1 MPLKGEK
8 PPSDEALC
16 QDGQLESVSPDLAMA
31 SSSLLSAF
39 SATLAVS
46 AITPTNVRH
55 APTASLSL
63 TESTFILNGVA
74 QTTSL
79 SDASL
84 TASSATASPTGN
96 GTLPACNEVQYDF
109 AAGEGVNAT
118 RAAAV
123 KEAYLWA
130 WDAYDEYAF
139 GSDELQ
145 PLTREATDNWYGWG
159 VTIVDGIDTAIVM
172 NLTDVVEKQLEFI
185 STVDFTTPSSEA
197 VELFDVNIRYL
208 GGLLSAYD
216 LLNSGQYGSYDQ
228 DLVDA
233 LLSQAVVL
241 ADKLAFGFNTTSG
254 ISSAYVDFSTDQIV
268 QSTYT
273 VGDTTY
279 YSVNTAQAGTFLV
292 EWYRLASLTGNNTYR
307 SLVDKGESYLVNPSP
322 APFYPGL
329 PGTQFGTT
337 HGNMLNYGGGWHSEV
352 DSFLEY
358 LIKVYHYSADKTTL
372 EYADF
377 WLAATNSTEAY
388 LAQHPYGWPD
398 LTFISYMD
406 DSGTL
411 TGTMDDYSCFA
422 GGNFLLG
429 CKVLDEPWLCDLGVA
444 ASDGCHQTYNTTV
457 TGLGPFYW
465 GWYNASDDSQSYY
478 TDENVDAAARKWA
491 DEDGFFVFQG
501 DEGWSSFP
509 EAIESWFYAYRI
521 TGEERWADYVW
532 EVFLAIN
539 ETARNDV
546 AFASVGNANMPFG
559 GSQSNS
565 LDSFFFAEV
574 LKYIYLTFAGP
585 EVVNLDE
592 WVFNTEAHPV
602 RALCK

>member
-1 MPLKGEK
+1 
-8 PPSDEALC
+8 
-16 QDGQLESVSPDLAMA
+16 MA
-31 SSSLLSAF
+31 SSIQHAF
-39 SATLAVS
+39 STLAVS
-46 AITPTNVRH
+46 GVNRTNILH
-55 APTASLSL
+55 ATTTASGSSPTSL
-63 TESTFILNGVA
+63 LDDVA
-74 QTTSL
+74 QITSFSVLANSSSTTS
-79 SDASL
+79 SAKSVA
-84 TASSATASPTGN
+84 TGSS
-96 GTLPACNEVQYDF
+96 TLPACNEVQYTF
-109 AAGEGVNAT
+109 ATGEGQNAE

-123 KEAYLWA
+123 KEAYLWG
-130 WDAYDEYAF
+130 WNAYEKYAF

-145 PLTREATDNWYGWG
+145 PLTQEATDNWYGWG

-172 NLTDVVEKQLEFI
+172 NLTDVVEKQLSFI
-185 STVDFTTPSSEA
+185 STVDFTTPKSEP
-197 VELFDVNIRYL
+197 VELFDTNIRYL

-216 LLNSGQYGSYDQ
+216 LLVSGQYGSYDKH
-228 DLVDA
+228 LIDA

-241 ADKLAFGFNTTSG
+241 ADKLAFGFNTSSG
-254 ISSAYVDFSTDQIV
+254 LSSANVDFSTNMIS

-273 VGDTTY
+273 VGNTTY

-292 EWYRLASLTGNNTYR
+292 EWYRLASLTGNTTYR

-322 APFYPGL
+322 AAFYPGL

-358 LIKVYHYSADKTTL
+358 LIKAYHYTADKTTS
-372 EYADF
+372 EYANF

-429 CKVLDEPWLCDLGVA
+429 CKVLDEPWLCDLGIA
-444 ASDGCHQTYNTTV
+444 ASDGCHQTYNTTI
-457 TGLGPFYW
+457 TGLGGFYW
-465 GWYNASDDSQSYY
+465 GWYNSSDNTQSYY
-478 TDENVDAAARKWA
+478 PEENTDAAARKQA
-491 DEDGFFVFQG
+491 SKDGYFVFDG

-509 EAIESWFYAYRI
+509 EAIESWFHAYRI

-546 AFASVGNANMPFG
+546 AFASVGNSNMPFG

-585 EVVNLDE
+585 DVVNLNE
-592 WVFNTEAHPV
+592 WVFNTECHPV
-602 RALCK
+602 RALCR